1 MPETSVTCAG
11 NCGASG
17 SGAAVGSDVG
27 TGVAD
32 GGAVRV
38 GGGVVDVGVV
48 DVGAKVDDG
57 AGAEGG
63 TVGVGGAV
71 VAVGLGVDVGDS
83 PLHPASMTTATS
95 AIATTMDL
103 MANTLF
109 IFPPTKCGSVVTL
122 FNRLMVATV

>member
-32 GGAVRV
+32 GAVGV

-48 DVGAKVDDG
+48 DVGAKVDVG
-57 AGAEGG
+57 AGPDGG
-63 TVGVGGAV
+63 TVGVGGVV